1 MGKKKWLILV
11 SIGVVLVL
19 LMTIE
24 VKKMSEPTEREK
36 QVAFLIEHEE
46 EMAEFVKQQN
56 EKVDK
61 VVFDWNSLEQEI
73 VGNGLPQGAGEVFII
88 RIQII
93 DKKDKEINSFGFAID
108 PDNINRPKKIEKMYT
123 INANYD
129 YYSCSH
135 RREKSL

>member
-1 MGKKKWLILV
+1 
-11 SIGVVLVL
+11 
-19 LMTIE
+19 MTIE